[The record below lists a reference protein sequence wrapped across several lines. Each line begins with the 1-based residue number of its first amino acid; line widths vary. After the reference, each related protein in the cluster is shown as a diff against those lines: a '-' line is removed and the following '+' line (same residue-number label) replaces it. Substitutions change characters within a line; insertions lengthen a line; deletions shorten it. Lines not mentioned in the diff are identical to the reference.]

1 MADKKYYQGY
11 YDYFSPGGGS
21 KGRDLYDAWG
31 EIYKYQQD
39 PSQLTGDPLKNAE
52 WWVRQNAGQHYA
64 APWNFAETHYNLYP
78 TGSHANKYNAYLRA
92 RTTGMGNG
100 DSGGGGSPS
109 FNPNFKGNMPAGYQ
123 NLLKQWDS
131 LRGKTDL
138 PGAIGEGYGRD
149 LEQWNQLHQ
158 SAHLPGVE
166 GFDRDVGMWQDMG
179 GRWDQ
184 AQSQLEGE
192 WRQALSQADV
202 DIEDVANFAAR
213 LRGVEEPL
221 YAKQIR
227 GERLGLEN
235 RLLSQGMLGSTGGA
249 SRAEALYNAQ
259 AQAAAV
265 RDASRYQRAEGM
277 QQQNYQNLLA
287 ALHGGQSA
295 TLAGLQ
301 GSQSALAGQSAARQA
316 QLVYHQQ
323 NFANQLASLTGIG
336 TTRKAQQDYYQQNL
350 ANQLAR
356 LAGAGGLFTGIHN
369 IATDRGL
376 GEMGGLLK
384 LIERMNNE

>member
-1 MADKKYYQGY
+1 MPNQDYYQGY

-21 KGRDLYDAWG
+21 KLRDLYDTWG
-31 EIYKYQQD
+31 DIYKYQQD
-39 PSQLTGDPLKNAE
+39 PSQLTGDPLKTAE

-64 APWNFAETHYNLYP
+64 APWNFASTHYNLYP
-78 TGSHANKYNAYLRA
+78 TGGHANKYNAYLQA
-92 RTTGMGNG
+92 RGGGDGDGNG
-100 DSGGGGSPS
+100 DDDKTDFSP
-109 FNPNFKGNMPAGYQ
+109 NYPAGMPAGYKPY
-123 NLLKQWDS
+123 LKQWGK
-131 LRGKTDL
+131 LRAKANL
-138 PGAIGEGYGRD
+138 PGAAGFGRD
-149 LEQWNQLHQ
+149 LKQWNQLR
-158 SAHLPGVE
+158 STANLPGVE

-202 DIEDVANFAAR
+202 DIEDVANYAAR

-287 ALHGGQSA
+287 ALQGGQSA

-316 QLVYHQQ
+316 QLGYHQQ
-323 NFANQLASLTGIG
+323 NFANQLASLTGVG
-336 TTRKAQQDYYQQNL
+336 TARKAQQDYYQQNF

-356 LAGAGGLFTGIHN
+356 LTGAGGLFTGIHN

-376 GEMGGLLK
+376 GGTKGLIDLLRALQGGG
-384 LIERMNNE
+384 